1 MYPRLKRKNQ
11 KPSKRQ
17 QQVGGSRKQKR
28 PSINSFLLLLLLLL
42 SVEIIM
48 EPYSMCSKQEFVE
61 RIQCHEI
68 SIFER
73 NSNYDGSPDPG
84 KVIAKYR
91 RSAAG
96 SRQRTPRS
104 LRQLSLTVRYLVQAP
119 TTTTF
124 LAAVQFFEDRI
135 RAVQVDLTR
144 SSSRPATGRN
154 NNHNNNNNHSND
166 DSELIAPLQVMIGRA
181 QILILFLMS
190 SIREDDVLDEKSKN
204 NRPPKNNHHY
214 ERKFGVTALQ
224 TALTSYLACIQ
235 RVQNGQRNEWK
246 DQMMAF
252 SILSM
257 VNEMLR
263 SACSSSSGGGATT
276 TATPEIGHVWMEV
289 VRLARTTNSK
299 QQPAN
304 PFFGPRTQRA
314 VRLLLK
320 ICRGEWQQAM
330 AQLRQPN
337 DPDNGRSWTIVEQCC
352 IDQEARRYLQ
362 WRTLQT
368 FNVVLSKGQ
377 TITVTELA
385 RLLNIDQDES
395 GSSGGADDDDATSR
409 RTVQQLVRRFGLPM
423 TDTGDKVIFKE
434 VAMLPPSANAQPPNE
449 SSIVASNVMTST
461 GSDSKPKLAL
471 LPLIMDGLAVETA

>member
-1 MYPRLKRKNQ
+1 
-11 KPSKRQ
+11 
-17 QQVGGSRKQKR
+17 
-28 PSINSFLLLLLLLL
+28 
-42 SVEIIM
+42 M
-48 EPYSMCSKQEFVE
+48 EPYAMCSKQEFVE
-61 RIQCHEI
+61 RIKCNEI

-73 NSNYDGSPDPG
+73 NANDGSPDPR
-84 KVIAKYR
+84 KVITKYR

-104 LRQLSLTVRYLVQAP
+104 LRQLSLTVRYLVRLLAQSYEENGNCNHTT

-144 SSSRPATGRN
+144 SSRPASGRN
-154 NNHNNNNNHSND
+154 NNNHINNIND
-166 DSELIAPLQVMIGRA
+166 DPELIAPLQVMIGRA

-190 SIREDDVLDEKSKN
+190 SIREDDEPASSQK

-224 TALTSYLACIQ
+224 TALSSYLTWIE
-235 RVQNGQRNEWK
+235 RVQNGQSNEWK

-263 SACSSSSGGGATT
+263 SSSSSGGGATT
-276 TATPEIGHVWMEV
+276 TAATPETCHVWMEV
-289 VRLARTTNSK
+289 ARLARTNNSK
-299 QQPAN
+299 QQPDD
-304 PFFGPRTQRA
+304 PFGPRTQWA
-314 VRLLLK
+314 VRLLVK
-320 ICRGEWQQAM
+320 ICRGEWQQTM

-337 DPDNGRSWTIVEQCC
+337 EPDHGRSGTIVEQCC

-377 TITVTELA
+377 TITVVEVA
-385 RLLNIDQDES
+385 RLLGIVDQAEN
-395 GSSGGADDDDATSR
+395 GRGGADDDATSR
-409 RTVQQLVRRFGLPM
+409 RTVHQLVRRFGLPV
-423 TDTGDKVIFKE
+423 TETGDKVIFKE
-434 VAMLPPSANAQPPNE
+434 VAMLPPSANAQPPKKE
-449 SSIVASNVMTST
+449 TSIVSSNVMTST
-461 GSDSKPKLAL
+461 GRNSQPKLAL
-471 LPLIMDGLAVETA
+471 LPLIMDGLAVETV